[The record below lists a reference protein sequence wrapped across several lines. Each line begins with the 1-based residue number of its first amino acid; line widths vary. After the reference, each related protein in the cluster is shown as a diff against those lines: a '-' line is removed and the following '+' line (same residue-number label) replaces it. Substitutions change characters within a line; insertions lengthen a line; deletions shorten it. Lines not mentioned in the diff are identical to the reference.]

1 MTETLSEIF
10 YNSVDQYQKPD
21 HLKVKKNGAWTNISS
36 ADFRTAVEELAAGF
50 ESLGLK
56 TAERVAIVGENRPEW
71 AYTDMATLCSRA
83 TVVTIYPS
91 LPPNQILY
99 ILKDSG
105 ARIVVASN
113 QVQAEKVLAVKA
125 DAPDLQHV
133 VVMDD
138 AAVMGTQTFSS
149 VREVGRR
156 ALALDKDLIRRR
168 AATVRP
174 DDLATLIYTSGTTG
188 DPKGVMLTHSNIGSN
203 VETCAKEIFS
213 VLGPT
218 DAVLSF
224 LPLCHVFERM
234 GGQFVMLKRGVTIAY
249 AEAIDKV
256 QQNLLEIKPT
266 ILVSVPRIYEKV
278 MARVREKVAA
288 APPIRQKLFNFAE
301 STGRA
306 VFEANQAGE
315 TVSPWLSL
323 KYALADRLVLKTV
336 RAGLGGEIRI
346 AVSGGAALPKE
357 IGMFFGSMGL
367 TILEGYG
374 LTETSPVI
382 SVNTPWNNRTGS
394 VGKPIAGIEVR
405 IAGDG
410 EIITRGPNV
419 MRGYFNKPE
428 ATAEVIDREGFFHTG
443 DIGRIDED
451 GYLYITDR
459 KKDLIVTSAGKN
471 IAPQPIENVLKAHPL
486 IAELVMVGNA
496 RHFPT
501 ALVVPNFET
510 LARAAASAGIDV
522 GSREALVANPRVIEL
537 IEQAIASLSNDLA
550 QYEKI
555 KKITLLPHEF
565 TIDAGELTPTL
576 KVKRRVVE
584 TKYKDLID
592 RMYAGSEK

>member
-10 YNSVDQYQKPD
+10 YNSVDQYQKAD
-21 HLKVKKNGAWTNISS
+21 HLKVKKNGVWTNISS
-36 ADFRTAVEELAAGF
+36 AEFKTAVEEVAAGF

-56 TAERVAIVGENRPEW
+56 TAERVALLGENRPEW
-71 AYTDMATLCSRA
+71 MYSDLAALCSRA

-113 QVQAEKVLAVKA
+113 QIQAEKVLSVKA
-125 DAPDLQHV
+125 EAPDLQHV
-133 VVMDD
+133 IVMDD
-138 AAVMGTQTFSS
+138 SAVMGTQTLSS
-149 VREVGRR
+149 IRDVGRR
-156 ALALDKDLIRRR
+156 ALAIDKDVIRRR

-203 VETCAKEIFS
+203 VATCAKEIFS
-213 VLGPT
+213 ILGPT
-218 DAVLSF
+218 DSILSF

-249 AEAIDKV
+249 AEAIEKV

-266 ILVSVPRIYEKV
+266 ILISVPRIYEKV
-278 MARVREKVAA
+278 MSRVREKVAA
-288 APPIRQKLFNFAE
+288 APPLKQKIFAFAE
-301 STGRA
+301 ATGRA
-306 VFEANQAGE
+306 VFEARQAGE
-315 TVSPWLSL
+315 AVSPWLSF
-323 KYALADRLVLKTV
+323 KYAIADRLALATV

-428 ATAEVIDREGFFHTG
+428 STAEVIDKEGFFHTG

-496 RHFPT
+496 RHYPT

-510 LARAAASAGIDV
+510 LARAAVQAGV
-522 GSREALVANPRVIEL
+522 EPGSREALVGNPRVIEL
-537 IEQAIASLSNDLA
+537 VEHAIASLSNDFA

-584 TKYKDLID
+584 AKYKDLID
-592 RMYAGSEK
+592 RMYA

>member
-1 MTETLSEIF
+1 VTETLAEIF
-10 YNSVDQYQKPD
+10 YSSVDQYQKPD
-21 HLKVKKNGAWTNISS
+21 HLKVKKAGIWTNISS
-36 ADFRTAVEELAAGF
+36 AECRAAVEELAAGF

-56 TAERVAIVGENRPEW
+56 TADRVAILGENRPEW
-71 AYTDMATLCSRA
+71 AYTDLATLCSRA

-113 QVQAEKVLAVKA
+113 QIQAEKVLSVKA

-133 VVMDD
+133 IVMDD
-138 AAVMGTQTFSS
+138 AAVMGTQPFSA

-188 DPKGVMLTHSNIGSN
+188 DPKGVMLTHSNLGSN

-213 VLGPT
+213 ILGPA
-218 DAVLSF
+218 DSMLSF

-234 GGQFVMLKRGVTIAY
+234 GGFVMLKRGVTIAY
-249 AEAIDKV
+249 AESIEKV
-256 QQNLLEIKPT
+256 PQNLLEIKPT

-278 MARVREKVAA
+278 MARVREKVAV
-288 APPIRQKLFNFAE
+288 APPLRQKLFAFAE
-301 STGRA
+301 ATGRA
-306 VFEANQAGE
+306 VFEARQAGDA
-315 TVSPWLSL
+315 VSPWLSL
-323 KYALADRLVLKTV
+323 KYALVDRLVLSAV

-394 VGKPIAGIEVR
+394 VGKPLAGVEVR

-410 EIITRGPNV
+410 EILTRGPNV

-428 ATAEVIDREGFFHTG
+428 ATAEVISKEGFFHTG
-443 DIGRIDED
+443 DIGRLDED

-471 IAPQPIENVLKAHPL
+471 IAPQPIENVLKTHPL
-486 IAELVMVGNA
+486 IGELVMVGNA
-496 RHFPT
+496 RHYPT

-510 LARAAASAGIDV
+510 LTRAAADLGIDAS
-522 GSREALVANPRVIEL
+522 SREVLVANPRAIEL

-584 TKYKDLID
+584 AKYKDLID

>member
-1 MTETLSEIF
+1 VTETLAEIF
-10 YNSVDQYQKPD
+10 YNSVDQYQKAD
-21 HLKVKKNGAWTNISS
+21 HLKVKKGGAWTPISS
-36 ADFRTAVEELAAGF
+36 DEFRTAVEETAAGF

-56 TAERVAIVGENRPEW
+56 STDRLGILGENRPEW
-71 AYTDMATLCSRA
+71 AYTDLATLCSRA

-91 LPPNQILY
+91 LPANQILY

-105 ARIVVASN
+105 VRIVVASN
-113 QVQAEKVLAVKA
+113 QAQAEKVLAVKA
-125 DAPDLQHV
+125 EAPELQHV

-138 AAVMGTQTFSS
+138 AAVFGTQTLSS

-188 DPKGVMLTHSNIGSN
+188 DPKGVMLTHANIGSN
-203 VETCAKEIFS
+203 VATCAREIFS
-213 VLGPT
+213 LLGPE

-249 AEAIDKV
+249 AEGIDTV
-256 QQNLLEIKPT
+256 ARNLLEIQPT

-278 MARVREKVAA
+278 MGRVRDKVAG
-288 APPIRQKLFNFAE
+288 APPARQKLFAFAE
-301 STGRA
+301 RTGRA
-306 VFEANQAGE
+306 VFDAQQAGE
-315 TVSPWLSL
+315 SVSPWLAL
-323 KYALADRLVLKTV
+323 KYKIADALVLRTV
-336 RAGLGGEIRI
+336 RAGLGGRVRI

-357 IGMFFGSMGL
+357 IGLFFGSMGL

-382 SVNTPWNNRTGS
+382 SVNTPTNNRTGS
-394 VGKPIAGIEVR
+394 VGKPIDGVEVR

-410 EIITRGPNV
+410 EILTRGPHV
-419 MRGYFNKPE
+419 MQGYFNKPE
-428 ATAEVIDREGFFHTG
+428 ATAEVIDHEGYFHTG

-471 IAPQPIENVLKAHPL
+471 IAPQPIENLMKAHAL
-486 IAELVMVGNA
+486 IGELVMVGNA
-496 RHFPT
+496 RNYPT
-501 ALVVPNFET
+501 ALVVPKFENLT
-510 LARAAASAGIDV
+510 RLAEQEGITNTSRAELIAH
-522 GSREALVANPRVIEL
+522 PRVIEL
-537 IEQAIASLSNDLA
+537 IEQAIASMSGELA

-555 KKITLLPHEF
+555 KKITLIPHEF
-565 TIDAGELTPTL
+565 SIDAGELTPTL

-584 TKYKDLID
+584 ARYKDLID
-592 RMYAGSEK
+592 RMYV

>member
-1 MTETLSEIF
+1 VTETLAEIF

-21 HLKVKKNGAWTNISS
+21 HLKVKKGGAWTPISS
-36 ADFRTAVEELAAGF
+36 AEFRTAVEETAAGF

-56 TAERVAIVGENRPEW
+56 STDRLGILGENRPEW
-71 AYTDMATLCSRA
+71 AYTDLATLCSRA

-91 LPPNQILY
+91 LPANQILY

-105 ARIVVASN
+105 VRIVVASN
-113 QVQAEKVLAVKA
+113 QTQAEKVLAVRA
-125 DAPDLQHV
+125 DAPELQHV

-138 AAVMGTQTFSS
+138 AAVFGTQTLSS

-188 DPKGVMLTHSNIGSN
+188 DPKGVMLTHANIGSN
-203 VETCAKEIFS
+203 VATCAREIFS
-213 VLGPT
+213 LLGPE

-249 AEAIDKV
+249 AENIETVA
-256 QQNLLEIKPT
+256 QNLLEIQPT

-278 MARVREKVAA
+278 MGRVRDKVAG
-288 APPIRQKLFNFAE
+288 APPARQKLFAFAE
-301 STGRA
+301 RTGRA
-306 VFEANQAGE
+306 VFDAQQAGE
-315 TVSPWLSL
+315 SVSPWLAL
-323 KYALADRLVLKTV
+323 KYKIADALVLRTV
-336 RAGLGGEIRI
+336 RAGLGGRIRI

-357 IGMFFGSMGL
+357 IGFFFGAMGL

-382 SVNTPWNNRTGS
+382 SVNTPTNNRTGS
-394 VGKPIAGIEVR
+394 VGKPIDGVEVC

-410 EIITRGPNV
+410 EILTRGPHV
-419 MRGYFNKPE
+419 MQGYFNKPE
-428 ATAEVIDREGFFHTG
+428 ATAEVIDHQGYFHTG

-471 IAPQPIENVLKAHPL
+471 IAPQPIENLMKAHPL
-486 IAELVMVGNA
+486 IGELVMVGNA
-496 RHFPT
+496 RNYPT
-501 ALVVPNFET
+501 ALVVPKFENLMR
-510 LARAAASAGIDV
+510 LAEQEGITNTSRAELI
-522 GSREALVANPRVIEL
+522 ANPRVIEL
-537 IEQAIASLSNDLA
+537 IEQAIASMSGELA

-555 KKITLLPHEF
+555 KKITLIPHEF
-565 TIDAGELTPTL
+565 SIDAGELTPTL

-584 TKYKDLID
+584 ARYKDLID
-592 RMYAGSEK
+592 RMYV

>member
-1 MTETLSEIF
+1 MTETLAELF
-10 YNSVDQYQKPD
+10 FNSVDYYHKPD
-21 HLKVKKNGAWTNISS
+21 HLKVKKGKVWTPISS
-36 ADFRTAVEELAAGF
+36 ADMRVAVEEVAAGF

-56 TAERVAIVGENRPEW
+56 PVDRVGILGENRPEW
-71 AYTDMATLCSRA
+71 LYADLATLCSRG

-105 ARIVVASN
+105 ARIVVVSN
-113 QVQAEKVLAVKA
+113 QVQAEKILSVKSE
-125 DAPDLQHV
+125 APELRHV

-138 AAVMGTQTFSS
+138 TAVMGTQTLSS

-188 DPKGVMLTHSNIGSN
+188 DPKGVMLTHANLGSNI
-203 VETCAKEIFS
+203 ETCAKEIFS
-213 VLGPT
+213 LLGPA
-218 DAVLSF
+218 DSVLSF

-234 GGQFVMLKRGVTIAY
+234 GGEFVMLKRGVTIAY
-249 AEAIDKV
+249 AESFDKV
-256 QQNLLEIKPT
+256 PQNLLEIKPT
-266 ILVSVPRIYEKV
+266 ILISVPRLYEKI

-288 APPIRQKLFNFAE
+288 APPLRQRLFAFAE
-301 STGRA
+301 TTGRA
-306 VFEANQAGE
+306 VFEASQRGE
-315 TVSPWLSL
+315 SVSPWLGL
-323 KYALADRLVLKTV
+323 KHSIAEALALKTV
-336 RAGLGGEIRI
+336 RAGLGGEVRI

-367 TILEGYG
+367 PILEGYG
-374 LTETSPVI
+374 LTETSPVVA
-382 SVNTPWNNRTGS
+382 VNTPRNHRQGS
-394 VGKPIAGIEVR
+394 VGKVIDGVEVMIE
-405 IAGDG
+405 GDG
-410 EIITRGPNV
+410 EICVRGPNI

-428 ATAEVIDREGFFHTG
+428 ATAEVIDRNGYFHTG
-443 DIGRIDED
+443 DIGRLDED

-471 IAPQPIENVLKAHPL
+471 IAPQPIENILKTHPL
-486 IAELVMVGNA
+486 MAEVVMVGNG
-496 RHFPT
+496 HNFPT
-501 ALVVPNFET
+501 ALVVPNFEA
-510 LARAAASAGIDV
+510 LGRAAAAAGV
-522 GSREALVANPRVIEL
+522 ANASREALIADPRVIE
-537 IEQAIASLSNDLA
+537 IVEQAIASMSKDFA

-555 KKITLLPHEF
+555 KKITLLPKEF

-584 TKYKDLID
+584 AKYKDLID
-592 RMYAGSEK
+592 RMYASSH

>member
-1 MTETLSEIF
+1 MTETLAELF
-10 YNSVDQYQKPD
+10 FNSVDYYHKPD
-21 HLKVKKNGAWTNISS
+21 HLKVKKGKVWTPISS
-36 ADFRTAVEELAAGF
+36 ADMRVAVEEVAAGF

-56 TAERVAIVGENRPEW
+56 PVDRVGILGENRPEW
-71 AYTDMATLCSRA
+71 LYADLATLCSRG

-105 ARIVVASN
+105 ARIVVVSN
-113 QVQAEKVLAVKA
+113 QVQAEKVLSVKSE
-125 DAPDLQHV
+125 APELRHV

-138 AAVMGTQTFSS
+138 TAVMGTQTLSS

-188 DPKGVMLTHSNIGSN
+188 DPKGVMLTHANLGSNI
-203 VETCAKEIFS
+203 ETCAKEIFS
-213 VLGPT
+213 LLGPT
-218 DAVLSF
+218 DSVLSF

-234 GGQFVMLKRGVTIAY
+234 GGEFVMLKRGVTIAY
-249 AEAIDKV
+249 AESFDKV
-256 QQNLLEIKPT
+256 PQNLLEIKPT
-266 ILVSVPRIYEKV
+266 ILISVPRLYEKI

-288 APPIRQKLFNFAE
+288 APPLRQRLFAFAE
-301 STGRA
+301 TTGRA
-306 VFEANQAGE
+306 VFEASQRGE
-315 TVSPWLSL
+315 SVSPWLGL
-323 KYALADRLVLKTV
+323 KHSIAEALVLKTV
-336 RAGLGGEIRI
+336 RAGLGGEVRI

-367 TILEGYG
+367 PILEGYG
-374 LTETSPVI
+374 LTETSPVVA
-382 SVNTPWNNRTGS
+382 VNTPRNHRQGS
-394 VGKPIAGIEVR
+394 VGKVIDGVEVM

-410 EIITRGPNV
+410 EICVRGPNI

-428 ATAEVIDREGFFHTG
+428 ATAEVIDRNGYFHTG
-443 DIGRIDED
+443 DIGRLDED

-471 IAPQPIENVLKAHPL
+471 IAPQPIENILKTHPL
-486 IAELVMVGNA
+486 MAEVVMVGNG
-496 RHFPT
+496 HNFPT
-501 ALVVPNFET
+501 ALVVPNFEA
-510 LARAAASAGIDV
+510 LGRAAAAAGV
-522 GSREALVANPRVIEL
+522 ANASREALIADPRVIE
-537 IEQAIASLSNDLA
+537 IVEQAIASMSKDFA

-555 KKITLLPHEF
+555 KKITLLPKEF

-584 TKYKDLID
+584 AKYKDLID
-592 RMYAGSEK
+592 RMYASSH